1 MLIKIW
7 LKYMLGYLR
16 ISVEGY
22 YIERFINICT
32 MNKILIWNLKR
43 EKNVK
48 LHLNIGVQDF
58 YRAINVAKKLQCKV
72 KIEKKRGIPFIINKY
87 KKRKIFLI
95 SLLIV
100 MVGLILVSGTYAKYT
115 TKFTG
120 SDTATVAKF
129 KVSSNTT
136 AETFDLFKTAKE
148 VDGTTADAEV
158 VNGKV
163 APGTGG
169 KFDIQLTND
178 SEVKVHYAISLKE
191 TNESNIPIEYSLDGT
206 TYVTAANFASVSAD
220 DLAIGSTTQQTKT
233 VSVYWRWA
241 FEGKDSTNYTTT
253 QTDTT
258 DYTLGTAS
266 TAPTVKVEVSTV
278 FTQVD

>member
-1 MLIKIW
+1 MKD
-7 LKYMLGYLR
+7 
-16 ISVEGY
+16 
-22 YIERFINICT
+22 
-32 MNKILIWNLKR
+32 NKL
-43 EKNVK
+43 VK
-48 LHLNIGVQDF
+48 V
-58 YRAINVAKKLQCKV
+58 
-72 KIEKKRGIPFIINKY
+72 
-87 KKRKIFLI
+87 FLI
-95 SLLIV
+95 VLLIA
-100 MVGLILVSGTYAKYT
+100 MIGLILVSGTYAKYT
-115 TKFTG
+115 TTFTG

-148 VDGTTADAEV
+148 VDGTTADVDVA
-158 VNGKV
+158 NGKV

-191 TNESNIPIEYSLDGT
+191 TNESNIPIEYSLAGT
-206 TYVTAANFASVSAD
+206 TYVPAANFASISAA
-220 DLAIGSTTQQTKT
+220 DLAIGSTTQT

-241 FEGKDSTNYTTT
+241 FEGKDSTNYKTT

>member
-1 MLIKIW
+1 MKD
-7 LKYMLGYLR
+7 
-16 ISVEGY
+16 
-22 YIERFINICT
+22 
-32 MNKILIWNLKR
+32 NKL
-43 EKNVK
+43 VK
-48 LHLNIGVQDF
+48 V
-58 YRAINVAKKLQCKV
+58 
-72 KIEKKRGIPFIINKY
+72 
-87 KKRKIFLI
+87 FLI
-95 SLLIV
+95 ALLIV

-115 TKFTG
+115 TTFTG

-148 VDGTTADAEV
+148 VDGTTADVDVA
-158 VNGKV
+158 NGKV

-206 TYVTAANFASVSAD
+206 TYVTAANFASVSAA
-220 DLAIGSTTQQTKT
+220 DLAIGSTTQT

-241 FEGKDSTNYTTT
+241 FEGKDSTNYKTT

-266 TAPTVKVEVSTV
+266 TAPTVKVEASTV

>member
-1 MLIKIW
+1 MKD
-7 LKYMLGYLR
+7 
-16 ISVEGY
+16 
-22 YIERFINICT
+22 
-32 MNKILIWNLKR
+32 NKL
-43 EKNVK
+43 VK
-48 LHLNIGVQDF
+48 V
-58 YRAINVAKKLQCKV
+58 
-72 KIEKKRGIPFIINKY
+72 
-87 KKRKIFLI
+87 FLI
-95 SLLIV
+95 ALLIV

-115 TKFTG
+115 TTFTG

-206 TYVTAANFASVSAD
+206 TYVTAENFASVLAA
-220 DLAIGSTTQQTKT
+220 DLAIGSTTQK

-241 FEGKDSTNYTTT
+241 FEGKDSTNYKTT

>member
-1 MLIKIW
+1 MKD
-7 LKYMLGYLR
+7 
-16 ISVEGY
+16 
-22 YIERFINICT
+22 
-32 MNKILIWNLKR
+32 NKL
-43 EKNVK
+43 VK
-48 LHLNIGVQDF
+48 V
-58 YRAINVAKKLQCKV
+58 
-72 KIEKKRGIPFIINKY
+72 
-87 KKRKIFLI
+87 FLI
-95 SLLIV
+95 ALLIV

-115 TKFTG
+115 TTFTG

-148 VDGTTADAEV
+148 VDGTTADVDVA
-158 VNGKV
+158 NGKV

-206 TYVTAANFASVSAD
+206 TYVTAANFASISAA
-220 DLAIGSTTQQTKT
+220 DLAIGSTTQT

-241 FEGKDSTNYTTT
+241 FEGKDSTNYKTT

>member
-1 MLIKIW
+1 M
-7 LKYMLGYLR
+7 
-16 ISVEGY
+16 
-22 YIERFINICT
+22 
-32 MNKILIWNLKR
+32 
-43 EKNVK
+43 
-48 LHLNIGVQDF
+48 
-58 YRAINVAKKLQCKV
+58 
-72 KIEKKRGIPFIINKY
+72 
-87 KKRKIFLI
+87 KRKIFLI

-206 TYVTAANFASVSAD
+206 TYVTAANFA
-220 DLAIGSTTQQTKT
+220 IGSTTQQTKT

>member
-1 MLIKIW
+1 
-7 LKYMLGYLR
+7 
-16 ISVEGY
+16 
-22 YIERFINICT
+22 
-32 MNKILIWNLKR
+32 MNDNKL
-43 EKNVK
+43 VK
-48 LHLNIGVQDF
+48 V
-58 YRAINVAKKLQCKV
+58 
-72 KIEKKRGIPFIINKY
+72 
-87 KKRKIFLI
+87 FLI
-95 SLLIV
+95 ALLIV

-115 TKFTG
+115 TTFTG

-178 SEVKVHYAISLKE
+178 SEVKVHYTLDLKE
-191 TNESNIPIEYSLDGT
+191 TNTSNIPIEYSLDGI
-206 TYVTAANFASVSAD
+206 TYVTAENFKSVANG
-220 DLAIGSTTQQTKT
+220 DLEIGSTTQQTKT
-233 VSVYWRWA
+233 VSVYW

-253 QTDTT
+253 QTDAT

>member
-1 MLIKIW
+1 MKD
-7 LKYMLGYLR
+7 
-16 ISVEGY
+16 
-22 YIERFINICT
+22 
-32 MNKILIWNLKR
+32 NKL
-43 EKNVK
+43 VK
-48 LHLNIGVQDF
+48 V
-58 YRAINVAKKLQCKV
+58 
-72 KIEKKRGIPFIINKY
+72 
-87 KKRKIFLI
+87 FLI
-95 SLLIV
+95 ALLIV

-148 VDGTTADAEV
+148 VDGTTADVDVA
-158 VNGKV
+158 NGKV

-206 TYVTAANFASVSAD
+206 TYVTAANFASISAA
-220 DLAIGSTTQQTKT
+220 DLAIGSTTQT

-241 FEGKDSTNYTTT
+241 FEGKDSTNYKTT

-266 TAPTVKVEVSTV
+266 TAPTVKVEASTV

>member
-1 MLIKIW
+1 MF
-7 LKYMLGYLR
+7 
-16 ISVEGY
+16 S
-22 YIERFINICT
+22 
-32 MNKILIWNLKR
+32 
-43 EKNVK
+43 
-48 LHLNIGVQDF
+48 
-58 YRAINVAKKLQCKV
+58 
-72 KIEKKRGIPFIINKY
+72 
-87 KKRKIFLI
+87 
-95 SLLIV
+95 
-100 MVGLILVSGTYAKYT
+100 
-115 TKFTG
+115 
-120 SDTATVAKF
+120 
-129 KVSSNTT
+129 
-136 AETFDLFKTAKE
+136 
-148 VDGTTADAEV
+148 
-158 VNGKV
+158 
-163 APGTGG
+163 
-169 KFDIQLTND
+169 
-178 SEVKVHYAISLKE
+178 ISLKE

>member
-95 SLLIV
+95 SLIIIFVTLLISSNYIWNV
-100 MVGLILVSGTYAKYT
+100 EVQIEDNSKLENIEEDIKNAGLKNGMKKSQVNTEEIINKIRYIQLLLLPLLNYVLILFLYIFPPSCLESTLVFLLLYLQHLLWQ
-115 TKFTG
+115 FPF
-120 SDTATVAKF
+120 VL
-129 KVSSNTT
+129 
-136 AETFDLFKTAKE
+136 LFW
-148 VDGTTADAEV
+148 
-158 VNGKV
+158 
-163 APGTGG
+163 
-169 KFDIQLTND
+169 L
-178 SEVKVHYAISLKE
+178 
-191 TNESNIPIEYSLDGT
+191 
-206 TYVTAANFASVSAD
+206 
-220 DLAIGSTTQQTKT
+220 
-233 VSVYWRWA
+233 
-241 FEGKDSTNYTTT
+241 
-253 QTDTT
+253 
-258 DYTLGTAS
+258 
-266 TAPTVKVEVSTV
+266 
-278 FTQVD
+278 

>member
-1 MLIKIW
+1 MKD
-7 LKYMLGYLR
+7 
-16 ISVEGY
+16 
-22 YIERFINICT
+22 
-32 MNKILIWNLKR
+32 NKL
-43 EKNVK
+43 VK
-48 LHLNIGVQDF
+48 V
-58 YRAINVAKKLQCKV
+58 
-72 KIEKKRGIPFIINKY
+72 
-87 KKRKIFLI
+87 FLI
-95 SLLIV
+95 ALLIV

-115 TKFTG
+115 TTFTG

-148 VDGTTADAEV
+148 VDGTTADADV

-206 TYVTAANFASVSAD
+206 TYVTAENFASVSAA
-220 DLAIGSTTQQTKT
+220 DLAIGSPTQT

-241 FEGKDSTNYTTT
+241 FEGKDSTNYKTT

>member
-1 MLIKIW
+1 MKD
-7 LKYMLGYLR
+7 
-16 ISVEGY
+16 
-22 YIERFINICT
+22 
-32 MNKILIWNLKR
+32 NKL
-43 EKNVK
+43 VK
-48 LHLNIGVQDF
+48 V
-58 YRAINVAKKLQCKV
+58 
-72 KIEKKRGIPFIINKY
+72 
-87 KKRKIFLI
+87 FLI
-95 SLLIV
+95 VLLIA
-100 MVGLILVSGTYAKYT
+100 MIGLILVSGTYAKYT
-115 TKFTG
+115 TTFTG

-148 VDGTTADAEV
+148 VDGTTADVDVA
-158 VNGKV
+158 NGKV

-206 TYVTAANFASVSAD
+206 TYVTAANFASISAA
-220 DLAIGSTTQQTKT
+220 DLAIGSTTQT

-241 FEGKDSTNYTTT
+241 FEGKDSTNYKTT

>member
-1 MLIKIW
+1 MKD
-7 LKYMLGYLR
+7 
-16 ISVEGY
+16 
-22 YIERFINICT
+22 
-32 MNKILIWNLKR
+32 NKL
-43 EKNVK
+43 VK
-48 LHLNIGVQDF
+48 V
-58 YRAINVAKKLQCKV
+58 
-72 KIEKKRGIPFIINKY
+72 
-87 KKRKIFLI
+87 FLI
-95 SLLIV
+95 ALLIV

-115 TKFTG
+115 TTFTG

-178 SEVKVHYAISLKE
+178 SDVKVHYTL
-191 TNESNIPIEYSLDGT
+191 
-206 TYVTAANFASVSAD
+206 

>member
-1 MLIKIW
+1 
-7 LKYMLGYLR
+7 
-16 ISVEGY
+16 
-22 YIERFINICT
+22 
-32 MNKILIWNLKR
+32 MNHNKL
-43 EKNVK
+43 VK
-48 LHLNIGVQDF
+48 V
-58 YRAINVAKKLQCKV
+58 
-72 KIEKKRGIPFIINKY
+72 
-87 KKRKIFLI
+87 FLI
-95 SLLIV
+95 VLLIA
-100 MVGLILVSGTYAKYT
+100 MIGLILVSGTYAKYT
-115 TKFTG
+115 TTFTG

-148 VDGTTADAEV
+148 VDGTTADVDVA
-158 VNGKV
+158 NGKV

-206 TYVTAANFASVSAD
+206 TYVTAANFASISAA
-220 DLAIGSTTQQTKT
+220 DLAIGSTTQT

-241 FEGKDSTNYTTT
+241 FEGKDSTNYKTT

-266 TAPTVKVEVSTV
+266 TAPTVKVEASTV

>member
-1 MLIKIW
+1 MKD
-7 LKYMLGYLR
+7 
-16 ISVEGY
+16 
-22 YIERFINICT
+22 
-32 MNKILIWNLKR
+32 NKL
-43 EKNVK
+43 VK
-48 LHLNIGVQDF
+48 V
-58 YRAINVAKKLQCKV
+58 
-72 KIEKKRGIPFIINKY
+72 
-87 KKRKIFLI
+87 FLI
-95 SLLIV
+95 ALLIV

-148 VDGTTADAEV
+148 VDGTTADVDVA
-158 VNGKV
+158 NGKV

-178 SEVKVHYAISLKE
+178 SEVKVHYTLDLKE
-191 TNESNIPIEYSLDGT
+191 TNTSNIPIEYSLDGT
-206 TYVTAANFASVSAD
+206 TYVTAENFKSVANG
-220 DLAIGSTTQQTKT
+220 DLEIGSTTQKTKT

>member
-1 MLIKIW
+1 MKD
-7 LKYMLGYLR
+7 
-16 ISVEGY
+16 
-22 YIERFINICT
+22 
-32 MNKILIWNLKR
+32 NKL
-43 EKNVK
+43 VK
-48 LHLNIGVQDF
+48 V
-58 YRAINVAKKLQCKV
+58 
-72 KIEKKRGIPFIINKY
+72 
-87 KKRKIFLI
+87 FLI
-95 SLLIV
+95 VLLIA
-100 MVGLILVSGTYAKYT
+100 MIGLILVSGTYAKYT
-115 TKFTG
+115 TTFTG

-148 VDGTTADAEV
+148 VDGTTADVDVA
-158 VNGKV
+158 NGKV

-191 TNESNIPIEYSLDGT
+191 TNTENVPIEYSLDGI
-206 TYVTAANFASVSAD
+206 TYVTAENFASVSAA
-220 DLAIGSTTQQTKT
+220 DLAIGSTTQT

>member
-1 MLIKIW
+1 MKD
-7 LKYMLGYLR
+7 
-16 ISVEGY
+16 
-22 YIERFINICT
+22 
-32 MNKILIWNLKR
+32 NKL
-43 EKNVK
+43 V
-48 LHLNIGVQDF
+48 
-58 YRAINVAKKLQCKV
+58 
-72 KIEKKRGIPFIINKY
+72 
-87 KKRKIFLI
+87 KIFLI

-241 FEGKDSTNYTTT
+241 FVRGTETADQLKNNSDDTKLATAATTPK
-253 QTDTT
+253 
-258 DYTLGTAS
+258 LKVTAHLS
-266 TAPTVKVEVSTV
+266 AE
-278 FTQVD
+278 QAD

>member
-1 MLIKIW
+1 MKD
-7 LKYMLGYLR
+7 
-16 ISVEGY
+16 
-22 YIERFINICT
+22 
-32 MNKILIWNLKR
+32 NKL
-43 EKNVK
+43 VK
-48 LHLNIGVQDF
+48 V
-58 YRAINVAKKLQCKV
+58 
-72 KIEKKRGIPFIINKY
+72 
-87 KKRKIFLI
+87 FLI
-95 SLLIV
+95 ALLIV

-115 TKFTG
+115 TTFTG

-206 TYVTAANFASVSAD
+206 TYVTAANFASISAA
-220 DLAIGSTTQQTKT
+220 DLAIGSTTQK

-241 FEGKDSTNYTTT
+241 FEGKDSTNYKTT

>member
-1 MLIKIW
+1 MKD
-7 LKYMLGYLR
+7 
-16 ISVEGY
+16 
-22 YIERFINICT
+22 
-32 MNKILIWNLKR
+32 NKL
-43 EKNVK
+43 VK
-48 LHLNIGVQDF
+48 V
-58 YRAINVAKKLQCKV
+58 
-72 KIEKKRGIPFIINKY
+72 
-87 KKRKIFLI
+87 FLI
-95 SLLIV
+95 VLLIA
-100 MVGLILVSGTYAKYT
+100 MIGLILVSGTYAKYT
-115 TKFTG
+115 TTFTG

-148 VDGTTADAEV
+148 VDGTTADVDVA
-158 VNGKV
+158 NGKV

-169 KFDIQLTND
+169 KFDVKLTND
-178 SEVKVHYAISLKE
+178 SDVKVHYTLDLKE
-191 TNESNIPIEYSLDGT
+191 TNTENVPIEYSLDGI
-206 TYVTAANFASVSAD
+206 TYVTAENFASVSAA
-220 DLAIGSTTQQTKT
+220 DLAIGSTTQT

-241 FEGKDSTNYTTT
+241 FEGKDSTNYKTT

>member
-1 MLIKIW
+1 MKD
-7 LKYMLGYLR
+7 
-16 ISVEGY
+16 
-22 YIERFINICT
+22 
-32 MNKILIWNLKR
+32 NKL
-43 EKNVK
+43 VK
-48 LHLNIGVQDF
+48 V
-58 YRAINVAKKLQCKV
+58 
-72 KIEKKRGIPFIINKY
+72 
-87 KKRKIFLI
+87 FLI
-95 SLLIV
+95 ALLIV

-115 TKFTG
+115 TTFTG

-129 KVSSNTT
+129 KVGSNATT
-136 AETFDLFKTAKE
+136 NVFDLFRTAKE
-148 VDGTTADAEV
+148 VDGTTADVDVA
-158 VNGKV
+158 NGKI

-178 SEVKVHYAISLKE
+178 SEVKVHYTLDLKE
-191 TNESNIPIEYSLDGT
+191 TNTSNIPIEYSLDGT
-206 TYVTAANFASVSAD
+206 TYVTAENFKSVANG
-220 DLAIGSTTQQTKT
+220 DLEIGSTTQQTKT

-241 FEGKDSTNYTTT
+241 FEGKDSTNYKTT

>member
-1 MLIKIW
+1 MKD
-7 LKYMLGYLR
+7 
-16 ISVEGY
+16 
-22 YIERFINICT
+22 
-32 MNKILIWNLKR
+32 NKL
-43 EKNVK
+43 VK
-48 LHLNIGVQDF
+48 V
-58 YRAINVAKKLQCKV
+58 
-72 KIEKKRGIPFIINKY
+72 
-87 KKRKIFLI
+87 FLI
-95 SLLIV
+95 ALLIV

-115 TKFTG
+115 TTFTG

-206 TYVTAANFASVSAD
+206 TYVTAENFASVSAA
-220 DLAIGSTTQQTKT
+220 DLAIGSTTQK

-241 FEGKDSTNYTTT
+241 FEGKDSTNYKTT

-258 DYTLGTAS
+258 DYTLGTAD
-266 TAPTVKVEVSTV
+266 TAPSVKVDVSTV

>member
-1 MLIKIW
+1 MKD
-7 LKYMLGYLR
+7 
-16 ISVEGY
+16 
-22 YIERFINICT
+22 
-32 MNKILIWNLKR
+32 NKL
-43 EKNVK
+43 V
-48 LHLNIGVQDF
+48 
-58 YRAINVAKKLQCKV
+58 
-72 KIEKKRGIPFIINKY
+72 
-87 KKRKIFLI
+87 KIFLI

-258 DYTLGTAS
+258 DYTLGT
-266 TAPTVKVEVSTV
+266 VKVEVSTV

>member
-1 MLIKIW
+1 MKD
-7 LKYMLGYLR
+7 
-16 ISVEGY
+16 
-22 YIERFINICT
+22 
-32 MNKILIWNLKR
+32 NKL
-43 EKNVK
+43 VK
-48 LHLNIGVQDF
+48 V
-58 YRAINVAKKLQCKV
+58 
-72 KIEKKRGIPFIINKY
+72 
-87 KKRKIFLI
+87 FLI
-95 SLLIV
+95 ALLIV

-206 TYVTAANFASVSAD
+206 TYVTAANFASVSAA
-220 DLAIGSTTQQTKT
+220 DLAIGSTTQT

-241 FEGKDSTNYTTT
+241 FEGKDSTNYKTT

-266 TAPTVKVEVSTV
+266 TAPTVKVEASTV

>member
-1 MLIKIW
+1 MKD
-7 LKYMLGYLR
+7 
-16 ISVEGY
+16 
-22 YIERFINICT
+22 
-32 MNKILIWNLKR
+32 NKL
-43 EKNVK
+43 VK
-48 LHLNIGVQDF
+48 V
-58 YRAINVAKKLQCKV
+58 
-72 KIEKKRGIPFIINKY
+72 
-87 KKRKIFLI
+87 FLI
-95 SLLIV
+95 ALLIV

-115 TKFTG
+115 TTFTG

-178 SEVKVHYAISLKE
+178 SDVKVNYAISLKE

-206 TYVTAANFASVSAD
+206 TYVTAANFASVSAA
-220 DLAIGSTTQQTKT
+220 DLAIGSTTQT

-241 FEGKDSTNYTTT
+241 FEGKDSTNYKTT

>member
-1 MLIKIW
+1 MKD
-7 LKYMLGYLR
+7 
-16 ISVEGY
+16 
-22 YIERFINICT
+22 
-32 MNKILIWNLKR
+32 NKL
-43 EKNVK
+43 VK
-48 LHLNIGVQDF
+48 V
-58 YRAINVAKKLQCKV
+58 
-72 KIEKKRGIPFIINKY
+72 
-87 KKRKIFLI
+87 FLI
-95 SLLIV
+95 ALLIV

-148 VDGTTADAEV
+148 VDGTTADTDV

-206 TYVTAANFASVSAD
+206 TYVTAANFASVSAA
-220 DLAIGSTTQQTKT
+220 DLAIGSTTQT

-241 FEGKDSTNYTTT
+241 FEGKDSTNYKTT

-266 TAPTVKVEVSTV
+266 TAPTVKVEASTV

>member
-1 MLIKIW
+1 MKD
-7 LKYMLGYLR
+7 
-16 ISVEGY
+16 
-22 YIERFINICT
+22 
-32 MNKILIWNLKR
+32 NKL
-43 EKNVK
+43 V
-48 LHLNIGVQDF
+48 
-58 YRAINVAKKLQCKV
+58 
-72 KIEKKRGIPFIINKY
+72 
-87 KKRKIFLI
+87 KIFLI

-115 TKFTG
+115 TTFTG
-120 SDTATVAKF
+120 SDEATVAKF

-136 AETFDLFKTAKE
+136 TGTFDLFKTAKE
-148 VDGTTADAEV
+148 VDGTTVDTDV

-178 SEVKVHYAISLKE
+178 SDVKVNYALALKE
-191 TNESNIPIEYSLDGT
+191 TNTSNIPIEYSLDGA
-206 TYVTAANFASVSAD
+206 TYVTAENFKSVANG
-220 DLAIGSTTQQTKT
+220 DLDIGSTNQTTKT

>member
-1 MLIKIW
+1 MKD
-7 LKYMLGYLR
+7 
-16 ISVEGY
+16 
-22 YIERFINICT
+22 
-32 MNKILIWNLKR
+32 NKL
-43 EKNVK
+43 V
-48 LHLNIGVQDF
+48 
-58 YRAINVAKKLQCKV
+58 
-72 KIEKKRGIPFIINKY
+72 
-87 KKRKIFLI
+87 KIFLI

-206 TYVTAANFASVSAD
+206 TYVTADKFASVSAD

-258 DYTLGTAS
+258 DYTLITLLLKVVMS
-266 TAPTVKVEVSTV
+266 TKPSLN
-278 FTQVD
+278 

>member
-1 MLIKIW
+1 MKD
-7 LKYMLGYLR
+7 
-16 ISVEGY
+16 
-22 YIERFINICT
+22 
-32 MNKILIWNLKR
+32 NKL
-43 EKNVK
+43 VK
-48 LHLNIGVQDF
+48 V
-58 YRAINVAKKLQCKV
+58 
-72 KIEKKRGIPFIINKY
+72 
-87 KKRKIFLI
+87 FLI
-95 SLLIV
+95 VLLIA
-100 MVGLILVSGTYAKYT
+100 MIGLILVSGTYAKYT
-115 TKFTG
+115 TTFTG

-148 VDGTTADAEV
+148 VDGTTADVDVA
-158 VNGKV
+158 NGKV

-206 TYVTAANFASVSAD
+206 TYVTAANFASVSAA
-220 DLAIGSTTQQTKT
+220 DLAIGSTTQT

-241 FEGKDSTNYTTT
+241 FEGKDSTNYKTT

-266 TAPTVKVEVSTV
+266 TAPTVKVEASTV

>member
-1 MLIKIW
+1 MKD
-7 LKYMLGYLR
+7 
-16 ISVEGY
+16 
-22 YIERFINICT
+22 
-32 MNKILIWNLKR
+32 NKL
-43 EKNVK
+43 VK
-48 LHLNIGVQDF
+48 V
-58 YRAINVAKKLQCKV
+58 
-72 KIEKKRGIPFIINKY
+72 
-87 KKRKIFLI
+87 FLI
-95 SLLIV
+95 ALLIV

-115 TKFTG
+115 TTFTG

-206 TYVTAANFASVSAD
+206 TYVTAENFASVSAA
-220 DLAIGSTTQQTKT
+220 DLAIGSTTQK

-241 FEGKDSTNYTTT
+241 FEGKDSTNYKTT